1 MDPTATINTFAAT
14 EDAIQT
20 ATSGTPL
27 AAGNVITG
35 GTPDSDPDGDSLTV
49 TSITAPTV
57 TETDAQLS
65 ITSITSQSAGSGEVA
80 RYQILTNTGTAL
92 LAVTSGGDVRLWTTA
107 GDPFQGLGSGE
118 SAAIN
123 FNYTVSDG
131 HGGTSSAATTI
142 TVNGSEDISNTLI
155 STVVD
160 GRQGNNSTPSTVT
173 ITFAT
178 AAHANFVNLSD
189 VMHVSG
195 LANVTVI
202 NGSGSFIDSL
212 ITSLALIKVQAAPMG
227 RPTPWTSMPVH
238 FRTMPEIPT
247 LRSTLQISNPPVSP
261 ARPSTWRSVTWR

>member
-1 MDPTATINTFAAT
+1 MSDGHGGTSSAATTITVNGSNDGPTATINTFAAT

-65 ITSITSQSAGSGEVA
+65 ITSITSQSAGSGEIA

-142 TVNGSEDISNTLI
+142 TVE
-155 STVVD
+155 
-160 GRQGNNSTPSTVT
+160 R
-173 ITFAT
+173 
-178 AAHANFVNLSD
+178 
-189 VMHVSG
+189 
-195 LANVTVI
+195 
-202 NGSGSFIDSL
+202 
-212 ITSLALIKVQAAPMG
+212 
-227 RPTPWTSMPVH
+227 
-238 FRTMPEIPT
+238 FRRHKQYTHQY
-247 LRSTLQISNPPVSP
+247 RG
-261 ARPSTWRSVTWR
+261 